1 MGDYYTMTRLT
12 ITHIEVLH
20 QLNSGAIIF
29 STVDMSRNQ
38 FVRALIE
45 AGLAYSVIHNRWAGA
60 EDVIP
65 TIAGARVLREV
76 EDLWPHR
83 LVDEMTRGAIEA
95 LANAR
100 ATAPPP
106 GEPTAEDLKDLL

>member
-12 ITHIEVLH
+12 IAHIEVLH
-20 QLNSGAIIF
+20 QLNAGSILLVADD
-29 STVDMSRNQ
+29 TSRNQ
-38 FVRALIE
+38 FVRELIE
-45 AGLAYSVIHNRWAGA
+45 AGLAYSVGIFDVMPTA
-60 EDVIP
+60 E
-65 TIAGARVLREV
+65 GARVLREV
-76 EDLWPHR
+76 EDLRPHR
-83 LVDEMTRGAIEA
+83 LMDEMTRGAIEA